1 MKRAKNTYW
10 TSFTTVTPTNM
21 LFATLILPFANRI
34 AIVSAYIAAVTIM
47 STAEQMVKKLIELAT
62 TVCVLINPVVNSCAT
77 MSVNGIVPH
86 SMWNISSLDNGS
98 LLISPIFSFI

>member
-1 MKRAKNTYW
+1 
-10 TSFTTVTPTNM
+10 M

-34 AIVSAYIAAVTIM
+34 AIVSAYIAAVTSM
-47 STAEQMVKKLIELAT
+47 STAEQRVRKLIELAT
-62 TVCVLINPVVNSCAT
+62 TVDVVLTKPVVNNCAT